1 MNYEEWH
8 KEYKEKKIINLK
20 NELNEKDIQV
30 LSKLDIEVQDKTY
43 TQYDFEIF
51 MINVGAY
58 DRDDTMSELDLEY
71 TKDLNSTGVSQNEYK
86 KIQDK
91 VDKIYDKCCKYFAKY
106 LYKVS

>member
-8 KEYKEKKIINLK
+8 KEYMEKKIVNLK
-20 NELNEKDIQV
+20 NELNEKDIEI
-30 LSKLDIEVQDKTY
+30 LSKLDIEVQDKIY

-71 TKDLNSTGVSQNEYK
+71 TKDLNGTGVSRKEYK
-86 KIQDK
+86 KIQGK
-91 VDKIYDKCCKYFAKY
+91 VDKIYDKYCKYFAKMY
-106 LYKVS
+106 SNAS

>member
-8 KEYKEKKIINLK
+8 KEYMEKKIINLK
-20 NELNEKDIQV
+20 NELNEKDIEV
-30 LSKLDIEVQDKTY
+30 LSKLDIEVQDKIY

-71 TKDLNSTGVSQNEYK
+71 AKDLNSTGVSRKEYK
-86 KIQDK
+86 KMQDK
-91 VDKIYDKCCKYFAKY
+91 VDKIYDKYCKYFAKMY
-106 LYKVS
+106 SNAS

>member
-8 KEYKEKKIINLK
+8 KEYMEKKIINLK
-20 NELNEKDIQV
+20 NELNEKDIEV
-30 LSKLDIEVQDKTY
+30 LSKLDIEVQDKIY

-71 TKDLNSTGVSQNEYK
+71 TKDLNSTVVSRKEYK
-86 KIQDK
+86 KMQDK
-91 VDKIYDKCCKYFAKY
+91 VDKIYDKYCKYFAKMY
-106 LYKVS
+106 SNAS